1 MLELIQKG
9 SSGASHSVPLL
20 FVHGA
25 WHGAWCWD
33 EHFLDF
39 FAERG
44 YGCYAPSLRGHGE
57 STGRERLRRAG
68 IQDYVRDIAQ
78 TAAELPTQPV
88 LVAHSMGGF
97 VVQKY
102 LETHTAAGAVLVA
115 PVPPSGVLRITLNIA
130 RRHPVQFA
138 KANALLKLAPIVST
152 PELVRELFLSASMPD
167 DQVNAY
173 HLRVQDE
180 SYRAFLDMLL
190 LNLVKTT
197 RVNRVPMLVLG
208 AEHDTIVSQREI
220 QRTAAIYGAEA
231 EIIPGMAHDMMLEP
245 GWQAV
250 AERIAGWLSVQGL

>member
-1 MLELIQKG
+1 VLELIQKG
-9 SSGASHSVPLL
+9 SSSAAHPVPLL

-44 YGCYAPSLRGHGE
+44 YGCYAPSLSGHGA
-57 STGRERLRRAG
+57 SPGRERLRRTG
-68 IQDYVRDIAQ
+68 IQDYVRDVAR
-78 TAAELPTQPV
+78 TAAELPTQPI

-102 LETHTAAGAVLVA
+102 LENHTAAATILVA
-115 PVPPSGVLRITLNIA
+115 PVPPSGVLRITLRIA

-152 PELVRELFLSASMPD
+152 QEIVRELFLSASMPD
-167 DQVNAY
+167 EQVAAY

-180 SYRAFLDMLL
+180 SYRAFLDMLFL
-190 LNLVKTT
+190 DLVKTKH
-197 RVNRVPMLVLG
+197 VNRGPMLVLG

-220 QRTAAIYGAEA
+220 RHTAAIYGAEA
-231 EIIPGMAHDMMLEP
+231 KIIPGMAHDMMLEP
-245 GWQAV
+245 GWRAV
-250 AERIAGWLSVQGL
+250 AERIAGWLSAQGL

>member
-1 MLELIQKG
+1 VLELIQKG
-9 SSGASHSVPLL
+9 SSSASHPVPLL

-44 YGCYAPSLRGHGE
+44 YCCYAPSLRGHGA

-78 TAAELPTQPV
+78 KAAELPTQPV
-88 LVAHSMGGF
+88 LVGHSMGGF

-102 LETHTAAGAVLVA
+102 LESHTAAGAVLVA
-115 PVPPSGVLRITLNIA
+115 AVPPSGVLRITLNIA

-138 KANALLKLAPIVST
+138 KANALLKLAPVVAT
-152 PELVRELFLSASMPD
+152 PELVRELFFSAATPD

-180 SYRAFLDMLL
+180 SYRAFLDMLF
-190 LNLVKTT
+190 LNLVKTKH
-197 RVNRVPMLVLG
+197 VNRVPMLVLG
-208 AEHDTIVSQREI
+208 AERDTIVSQRETR
-220 QRTAAIYGAEA
+220 RTASIYGAEA
-231 EIIPGMAHDMMLEP
+231 EIFSDMGHDMMLEP

-250 AERIAGWLSVQGL
+250 AERIAGWLSGQGL

>member
-9 SSGASHSVPLL
+9 SSSASHPVPLL

-44 YGCYAPSLRGHGE
+44 YCCYAPSLRGHGA
-57 STGRERLRRAG
+57 STGRARLRRTG
-68 IQDYVRDIAQ
+68 IQDYVRDVAQ
-78 TAAELPTQPV
+78 AAAELPTQPV
-88 LVAHSMGGF
+88 LVGHSMGGF

-102 LETHTAAGAVLVA
+102 LENHTAAGAVLVA
-115 PVPPSGVLRITLNIA
+115 AVPPSGVLRITLNIA

-138 KANALLKLAPIVST
+138 KANALLKLAPVVAT
-152 PELVRELFLSASMPD
+152 PELVRELFFSAATPD

-180 SYRAFLDMLL
+180 SYRAFLDMLF
-190 LNLVKTT
+190 LNLVKTKH
-197 RVNRVPMLVLG
+197 VNRVPMLVLG
-208 AEHDTIVSQREI
+208 AERDTIVSQRETR
-220 QRTAAIYGAEA
+220 RTALIYGAEA
-231 EIIPGMAHDMMLEP
+231 EIFSDMGHDMMLEP

-250 AERIAGWLSVQGL
+250 AERIAGWLSGQGL

>member
-1 MLELIQKG
+1 VLELIQKG
-9 SSGASHSVPLL
+9 SPSDAHPVPLL

-25 WHGAWCWD
+25 WHAAWCWD

-44 YGCYAPSLRGHGE
+44 YGCYAPSLRGHGA
-57 STGRERLRRAG
+57 SAGRGRLRRTG

-88 LVAHSMGGF
+88 LVGHSMGGF

-102 LETHTAAGAVLVA
+102 LESHTAAGAILVA
-115 PVPPSGVLRITLNIA
+115 AVPPSGVRRITLHIA

-138 KANALLKLAPIVST
+138 KANALLKLAPVVAT
-152 PELVRELFLSASMPD
+152 PELVRELFFSASTPD
-167 DQVNAY
+167 EQVNAY

-190 LNLVKTT
+190 LNLVRTKQ
-197 RVNRVPMLVLG
+197 VNRVPMLVLG
-208 AEHDTIVSQREI
+208 AEHDTIVSQRETR
-220 QRTAAIYGAEA
+220 RTAAVYGAEA
-231 EIIPGMAHDMMLEP
+231 ETFPGIGHDMMLEP

-250 AERIAGWLSVQGL
+250 AERITGWLSARGL